1 MIKVVSFDLGKTLIK
16 PVIQNSRLCK
26 YIADNLKVSY
36 TIMKPFYRSHFL
48 ERRISLS
55 EFCAALGEDNQE
67 KVLCLIENYYSEK
80 KYNGIYEDVLPTL
93 SKLKAKGY
101 RLVCISNKPYCNFTY
116 LSTYNLG
123 SFFEAEIY
131 SCDVGVAKPRPQIFQ
146 KVQSLLGISSTEIV
160 HVGDS
165 LEGDVIGA
173 LCANWQAV
181 YLNRSVAIDGVKV
194 DGFKFYSIIN
204 SLLQLPLVL
213 ENLNN

>member
-16 PVIQNSRLCK
+16 PVIQNSGLCK

-36 TIMKPFYRSHFL
+36 MIMKPFYRSHFL

-131 SCDVGVAKPRPQIFQ
+131 SCDVGVAKPRASNFPKGTIITRNFFHRDYTCGRLIGRRCYRCSMC
-146 KVQSLLGISSTEIV
+146 KLASSV
-160 HVGDS
+160 P
-165 LEGDVIGA
+165 
-173 LCANWQAV
+173 
-181 YLNRSVAIDGVKV
+181 K
-194 DGFKFYSIIN
+194 SIC
-204 SLLQLPLVL
+204 SY
-213 ENLNN
+213 

>member
-1 MIKVVSFDLGKTLIK
+1 MDWFAYQINHIVISRIFLRIIWDL
-16 PVIQNSRLCK
+16 
-26 YIADNLKVSY
+26 
-36 TIMKPFYRSHFL
+36 
-48 ERRISLS
+48 
-55 EFCAALGEDNQE
+55 
-67 KVLCLIENYYSEK
+67 
-80 KYNGIYEDVLPTL
+80 
-93 SKLKAKGY
+93 
-101 RLVCISNKPYCNFTY
+101 
-116 LSTYNLG
+116 
-123 SFFEAEIY
+123 FFEAEIY

-146 KVQSLLGISSTEIV
+146 KVQSLLGISSTEII

>member
-1 MIKVVSFDLGKTLIK
+1 MFNRK
-16 PVIQNSRLCK
+16 
-26 YIADNLKVSY
+26 
-36 TIMKPFYRSHFL
+36 
-48 ERRISLS
+48 
-55 EFCAALGEDNQE
+55 
-67 KVLCLIENYYSEK
+67 
-80 KYNGIYEDVLPTL
+80 LPTL

-146 KVQSLLGISSTEIV
+146 KVQSLLGISSTEII

>member
-1 MIKVVSFDLGKTLIK
+1 M
-16 PVIQNSRLCK
+16 
-26 YIADNLKVSY
+26 
-36 TIMKPFYRSHFL
+36 
-48 ERRISLS
+48 
-55 EFCAALGEDNQE
+55 
-67 KVLCLIENYYSEK
+67 
-80 KYNGIYEDVLPTL
+80 
-93 SKLKAKGY
+93 
-101 RLVCISNKPYCNFTY
+101 CNFTY

-146 KVQSLLGISSTEIV
+146 KVQSLLGISSTEII

>member
-16 PVIQNSRLCK
+16 PVIQNSGLCK

-36 TIMKPFYRSHFL
+36 MIMKPFYRSHFL

-101 RLVCISNKPYCNFTY
+101 RLVCISNKPYCNA
-116 LSTYNLG
+116 S
-123 SFFEAEIY
+123 
-131 SCDVGVAKPRPQIFQ
+131 
-146 KVQSLLGISSTEIV
+146 
-160 HVGDS
+160 
-165 LEGDVIGA
+165 
-173 LCANWQAV
+173 WAV
-181 YLNRSVAIDGVKV
+181 RSRKT
-194 DGFKFYSIIN
+194 N
-204 SLLQLPLVL
+204 SLTNRATPMGMSKMPIAGNPRRAPGGRVHRRRGPVL
-213 ENLNN
+213 HKPAQYHGGERGRDSGLRRHRDDHGPTDDAGGRPREGGL

>member
-16 PVIQNSRLCK
+16 PVIQNSGLCK

-36 TIMKPFYRSHFL
+36 MIMKPFYRSHFL

-123 SFFEAEIY
+123 SFLRQRYTPVMLE
-131 SCDVGVAKPRPQIFQ
+131 
-146 KVQSLLGISSTEIV
+146 LLSQGLKFSKGTIITRNFFHRDYTCGRLIGRRCYRCSMCKLASSV
-160 HVGDS
+160 P
-165 LEGDVIGA
+165 
-173 LCANWQAV
+173 
-181 YLNRSVAIDGVKV
+181 K
-194 DGFKFYSIIN
+194 SIC
-204 SLLQLPLVL
+204 SY
-213 ENLNN
+213 